1 MKTRISGNKASK
13 YLLILFAVPALL
25 NFLVFRYLPIFWA
38 LRTSFYD
45 YSLLAGFRGF
55 IGFGNYGTMFQD
67 SAFHQ
72 SMGVTLK
79 YFLYYVPSVV
89 ILALIL
95 GMFVS
100 LPKPGVGFL
109 RAIIFIPVVTSF
121 VVVSIVW
128 GMLLNKDVGM
138 VNAILQN
145 LGLPRVP
152 FLMNTKTAL
161 PTVALIS
168 VWKNVGYSMIIIVA
182 GLKGVDKSLYESAY
196 LDGASSL
203 RIYWSITLPMISRQL
218 MFITIWA
225 TLQAF
230 QSFVP
235 IQTLTGGGPNKA
247 TNVIVYHIYNI
258 GFNFGRMGY
267 AISMSIVLLVIL
279 LLVSIIQM
287 RMFKRDY

>member
-1 MKTRISGNKASK
+1 
-13 YLLILFAVPALL
+13 
-25 NFLVFRYLPIFWA
+25 
-38 LRTSFYD
+38 
-45 YSLLAGFRGF
+45 
-55 IGFGNYGTMFQD
+55 MFQD

>member
-1 MKTRISGNKASK
+1 MKTCNSSLRASK
-13 YLLILFAVPALL
+13 LLLILFVLPALL
-25 NFLVFRYLPIFWA
+25 NFIVFRYLPIFWA
-38 LRTSFYD
+38 LRTSFYN
-45 YSLLAGFRGF
+45 YSLLGGYRFF
-55 IGFGNYGTMFQD
+55 IGLENYSSLLKDT
-67 SAFHQ
+67 AFLQ
-72 SMGVTLK
+72 SMRVTLQ
-79 YFLYYVPSVV
+79 YFIIYVPSVV
-89 ILALIL
+89 FLALIL
-95 GMFVS
+95 GNFVS
-100 LPKPGVGFL
+100 MTKPGVNFH

-128 GMLLNKDVGM
+128 GMLLNRDVGM
-138 VNAILQN
+138 VNAILNN
-145 LGLPRVP
+145 LGFSRVP
-152 FLMNTKTAL
+152 FLMNARTAL

-196 LDGASSL
+196 IDGASSF
-203 RIYWSITLPMISRQL
+203 RIYWSITLPMISRQI

-235 IQTLTGGGPNKA
+235 IQTLTGGGPNRS

-267 AISMSIVLLVIL
+267 AISMSIILLVIL

>member
-1 MKTRISGNKASK
+1 MKTRMSGNKTSK

-38 LRTSFYD
+38 LRTSLYD
-45 YSLLAGFRGF
+45 YSLLAGYRGF
-55 IGFGNYGTMFQD
+55 IGFGNYVTMLQD
-67 SAFHQ
+67 SAFLQ

-79 YFLYYVPSVV
+79 YFIFYVPSVV

-145 LGLPRVP
+145 LGFPRVP

-267 AISMSIVLLVIL
+267 AISMSIVLLGIL